1 MLTVLLVNN
10 ALSAEMR
17 LNSIIRRIGG
27 QLVDQAGTLAAM
39 TPLLK
44 LQPLTLVLIDLP
56 SQESP
61 GKNHSQTLPCN
72 LMRLI
77 PG

>member
-44 LQPLTLVLIDLP
+44 R
-56 SQESP
+56 SP
-61 GKNHSQTLPCN
+61 
-72 LMRLI
+72 
-77 PG
+77 